1 VLQLVHRRLVPS
13 SGLATFRVP
22 WAGSEIE
29 VLHLA
34 SHNDGVNTAQ
44 MGFTG
49 GAGAPAAS
57 SG

>member
-1 VLQLVHRRLVPS
+1 
-13 SGLATFRVP
+13 
-22 WAGSEIE
+22 
-29 VLHLA
+29 LA